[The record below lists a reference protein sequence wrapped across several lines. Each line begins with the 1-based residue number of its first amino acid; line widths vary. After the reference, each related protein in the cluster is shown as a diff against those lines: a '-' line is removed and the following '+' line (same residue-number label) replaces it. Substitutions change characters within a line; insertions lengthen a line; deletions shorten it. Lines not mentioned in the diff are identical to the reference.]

1 MIVEEFQNAKDL
13 LEVMQ
18 KLMMLKLQI
27 EKT

>member
-18 KLMMLKLQI
+18 KLTMLKLQI
-27 EKT
+27 EKA